1 MKTRKTNRIMRRI
14 IEELI
19 EKRKKQQE
27 ILKETLNKLGCL
39 FQDTSGFFNKK
50 KKNEIAET
58 LLEFN
63 DHLNQLITI
72 QDKEWD
78 AYSNNHASGVFKSLA
93 WKIEK
98 LEAEYSNVKTL
109 LINFITLEKSLEQL
123 IQSMENKTGP
133 VDTKEDKETLN
144 RLKEIKEQLSPY
156 QYSDFEQR
164 FRGDENSVT
173 EKLEPYLPIFSAAD
187 RILDIGCGRGE
198 FLELMRREGKDAEG
212 IDISLSML
220 RIAEEKGL
228 KCQKSDA
235 LLYLEQKEDE
245 SLGGIFSA
253 QVIEHLQ
260 PEYLRDTVLESFRVL
275 EKGGPIVLETVN
287 PLSLFALS
295 NIYFLDVTH
304 QRPLHP
310 EYMRYLLESSGFDG
324 VNIVYPEELGEE
336 RLTGISPES
345 PWAKEFNTNVDKL
358 NKLLYSSPAYA
369 VTGVK
374 P

>member
-1 MKTRKTNRIMRRI
+1 MRRI

-39 FQDTSGFFNKK
+39 FQDTGVFFNKK
-50 KKNEIAET
+50 KKNKFTEI

-78 AYSNNHASGVFKSLA
+78 AYSNNHSTGVFKSLE

-109 LINFITLEKSLEQL
+109 LINFTTLEKSLERL
-123 IQSMENKTGP
+123 IQSIENKTGP
-133 VDTKEDKETLN
+133 AETNDGNETLN

-164 FRGDENSVT
+164 FRGDERSVT
-173 EKLEPYLPIFSAAD
+173 EKLKKYLPIFASAD
-187 RILDIGCGRGE
+187 RILDLGCGRGE
-198 FLELMRREGKDAEG
+198 FLELMRQGGKEAEG

-220 RIAEEKGL
+220 RIAGEKGL
-228 KCQKSDA
+228 KCRKSDA
-235 LLYLEQKEDE
+235 LSYLRQKEDE
-245 SLGGIFSA
+245 SHGGIFSA

-260 PEYLRDTVLESFRVL
+260 PEYLRDMVLESLRVL

-304 QRPLHP
+304 QRALHP
-310 EYMRYLLESSGFDG
+310 EYMRYLLESSGFDN
-324 VNIVYPEELGEE
+324 VNIIYSEELVEE
-336 RLTGISPES
+336 RLAEISPES
-345 PWAKEFNTNVDKL
+345 PWAREFNTNVDKL

>member
-1 MKTRKTNRIMRRI
+1 MRRI

-39 FQDTSGFFNKK
+39 LQDTGGFFNRNKNRNKK
-50 KKNEIAET
+50 KKIADM

-78 AYSNNHASGVFKSLA
+78 AYSNNHTSGVFKSLE

-109 LINFITLEKSLEQL
+109 LINFITLERSLDRL
-123 IQSMENKTGP
+123 IQSLENKTGE
-133 VDTKEDKETLN
+133 TGTNENKETLD
-144 RLKEIKEQLSPY
+144 RVKEIKEQLSPY

-164 FRGDENSVT
+164 FRGDEHNVK
-173 EKLEPYLPIFSAAD
+173 EKLKKYLPLFSSTD

-198 FLELMRREGKDAEG
+198 FLELMRQGGKDAEG

-220 RIAEEKGL
+220 RVAEEKGL
-228 KCQKSDA
+228 KCQKCDA
-235 LLYLEQKEDE
+235 LSYLRQKEDE

-260 PEYLRDTVLESFRVL
+260 PDYLRNMVLESFRVL
-275 EKGGPIVLETVN
+275 EKGGLIVLETVN

-310 EYMRYLLESSGFDG
+310 EYMRYLLESSGFGG
-324 VNIVYPEELGEE
+324 VTIVYSEELGEE
-336 RLTGISPES
+336 RLAEISPES
-345 PWAKEFNTNVDKL
+345 PWAREFNTNVDKL

>member
-1 MKTRKTNRIMRRI
+1 MRRI

-39 FQDTSGFFNKK
+39 FQDTGFFFNKK
-50 KKNEIAET
+50 KKSKFNEI

-78 AYSNNHASGVFKSLA
+78 AYSNNHSTTVFKSLE

-109 LINFITLEKSLEQL
+109 LINFITLEKSLERL
-123 IQSMENKTGP
+123 IQSMENKTGTP
-133 VDTKEDKETLN
+133 GTTDDNETLN

-164 FRGDENSVT
+164 FRGDEGSVK
-173 EKLEPYLPIFSAAD
+173 EKLKKYLPIFVSAD
-187 RILDIGCGRGE
+187 RILDLGCGRGE
-198 FLELMRREGKDAEG
+198 FLELMRQGGKEAEG

-228 KCQKSDA
+228 KCQKCDA
-235 LLYLEQKEDE
+235 LHYLRQKEDD

-260 PEYLRDTVLESFRVL
+260 PEYLRDVVLESFRVL
-275 EKGGPIVLETVN
+275 EKGGPMVLETVN

-324 VNIVYPEELGEE
+324 VNIIYSEELDEE
-336 RLTGISPES
+336 RLVAVSPDS
-345 PWAKEFNTNVDKL
+345 PSAMEFNTNVDKL

>member
-1 MKTRKTNRIMRRI
+1 MRRI

-19 EKRKKQQE
+19 EKRKKQQR

-39 FQDTSGFFNKK
+39 FQDTGGFFKKK
-50 KKNEIAET
+50 KKNKFTET

-78 AYSNNHASGVFKSLA
+78 AYSNNHSTTVFKSLE
-93 WKIEK
+93 WKIDK

-109 LINFITLEKSLEQL
+109 LINFITLERSLEQL
-123 IQSMENKTGP
+123 IQSIENKTGTP
-133 VDTKEDKETLN
+133 GATENKDTLD

-164 FRGDENSVT
+164 FRGDEGSVK
-173 EKLEPYLPIFSAAD
+173 EKLKKYLPIFASAD
-187 RILDIGCGRGE
+187 RILDLGCGRGE
-198 FLELMRREGKDAEG
+198 FLELMGQGGKEAEG

-228 KCQKSDA
+228 KCRECDA
-235 LLYLEQKEDE
+235 LRYLREKEDN

-260 PEYLRDTVLESFRVL
+260 PEYLREVVLESFRVL
-275 EKGGPIVLETVN
+275 EKGGPILLETVN

-324 VNIVYPEELGEE
+324 VNIIYSGELGEE
-336 RLTGISPES
+336 RLVAVSPDS
-345 PWAKEFNTNVDKL
+345 PSAMEFNSNVDKL